1 MLNLECKTLE
11 KVRLLRDIDARGLQ
25 LIAFVASRVSYL
37 KGETIFERGAVP
49 DAVYIVL
56 DGEVDL
62 DVALQ
67 DGREKTLARF
77 GEGESFG
84 EIGVLNDGARSISV
98 KAHTDACL
106 LKIPKSDFLDLVREM
121 PQLALSVMR
130 DLARRMD
137 GMISRFQTMSCN

>member
-37 KGETIFERGAVP
+37 EGEMIFERGSVP

-56 DGEVDL
+56 DGEVEL
-62 DVALQ
+62 DVALR
-67 DGREKTLARF
+67 DGSEKTLARF
-77 GEGESFG
+77 GQGESFG

-98 KAHTDACL
+98 KARTDTCL

-137 GMISRFQTMSCN
+137 GMISKFESMQCS

>member
-1 MLNLECKTLE
+1 MLTLECKTLE

-62 DVALQ
+62 DVVLQ
-67 DGREKTLARF
+67 DGCEKTLARF
-77 GEGESFG
+77 GQGESFG
-84 EIGVLNDGARSISV
+84 EIGVLNDGARGISV

-106 LKIPKSDFLDLVREM
+106 LKIPKNDFLDLVREM